1 MPFYLRVHPK
11 YPIPALI
18 VSEEIRTALENAYST
33 DSFASTPLGESS
45 FASDRMVF
53 GTIL

>member
-1 MPFYLRVHPK
+1 MPFNLRVPPK
-11 YPIPALI
+11 YPIPVLI

-33 DSFASTPLGESS
+33 DSFASTPLCEGS